1 MSNTTGG
8 GGNPASPPIPADM
21 PDDPAV
27 ARANGLLYPRA
38 RTAAVIGTFIILAI
52 GCLYVAQS
60 LLLPVLM
67 AFLLSLVFSPVVR
80 TLKRYRIPESITAL
94 VIVTSLTLAV
104 IAGVYGLST
113 PVSKWIEDA
122 PRIEWQ
128 LRSKLAALGGPLEKL
143 RDAQEQVEQAT
154 EQAQA
159 ADVQKVILQEP
170 TLISQAAQSAPEIVA
185 GIALMM
191 VLMLF
196 LLSSG
201 DMVYQKISR
210 TLPTDGDQRTGF
222 RIAQDIEREV
232 SRYLLTISVI
242 NIGLGVL
249 IGGLLAMVGMPN
261 PFLWG
266 LVAALLNY
274 VPMLGAVVGVGIV
287 GMVALVSMP
296 TLTQAFLPPAIY
308 LACTVLEGQFLTPAL
323 VGNRLRINTV
333 AIILAIAFWGWIWG
347 FIGVL
352 LAVPFLIVT
361 RVLANHVAGLGGL
374 RDILGPRDDT
384 RPEP

>member
-1 MSNTTGG
+1 MSNTTDGG
-8 GGNPASPPIPADM
+8 ENPASPSIPADM

-38 RTAAVIGTFIILAI
+38 RTAAVIGTFVILAI

-80 TLKRYRIPESITAL
+80 TLKRYRIPESVTAL

-104 IAGVYGLST
+104 IAGAYGLST

-143 RDAQEQVEQAT
+143 RAAQEQVNQAT

-201 DMVYQKISR
+201 DMVYQKIAR
-210 TLPTDGDQRTGF
+210 TLPADGDQRTGF

-249 IGGLLAMVGMPN
+249 IGGLLALVGMPN

-308 LACTVLEGQFLTPAL
+308 LACTVLEGQFLTPSL
-323 VGNRLRINTV
+323 VGNRLRINAV

-374 RDILGPRDDT
+374 RELLGPRDDNG
-384 RPEP
+384 PEP